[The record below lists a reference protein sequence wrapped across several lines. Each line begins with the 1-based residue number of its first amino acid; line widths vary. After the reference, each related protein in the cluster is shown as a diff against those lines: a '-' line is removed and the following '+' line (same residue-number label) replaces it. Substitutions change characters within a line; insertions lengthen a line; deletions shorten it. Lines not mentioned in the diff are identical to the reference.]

1 MADPPVQV
9 GAVKA
14 TDAVVPE
21 TDAVPIVGAA
31 GGALGL
37 GQHPCF

>member
-9 GAVKA
+9 GAVKVI
-14 TDAVVPE
+14 DADAFPAV
-21 TDAVPIVGAA
+21 AVPIVGAC
-31 GGALGL
+31 GAVLGL